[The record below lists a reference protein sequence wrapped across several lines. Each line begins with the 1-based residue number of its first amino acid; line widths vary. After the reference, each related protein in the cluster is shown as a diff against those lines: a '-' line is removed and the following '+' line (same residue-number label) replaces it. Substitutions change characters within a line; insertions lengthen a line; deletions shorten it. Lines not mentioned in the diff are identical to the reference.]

1 MPGSSEGSSV
11 ESIDLA
17 LPTALADPD
26 ALALAARRAI
36 ANTPGLVV
44 LVSNQLV
51 PVEDPRLVQVTPD
64 QAMNGVGIDSLQ
76 VVGVPRPQAMV
87 RIANESDLSEA
98 TLSIHSDG
106 QTIED
111 EIKLPDRGG
120 AKNYFM
126 DLPSAGKVIEA
137 DLSAEGDSLVDQ
149 KAWSVQRSV
158 WPKIEADTGIVPELT
173 KMIDVYGRLRP
184 AGADSTTV
192 TVTTAPRE
200 LNREAAVAVW
210 LNPQP
215 DDVPVQVSQGLVVA
229 KGPLSTEGVNW
240 DDVLADAT
248 AAHVGPEGDWEPV
261 VSAGKFVLVAIR
273 EHPVRQVWIGFQAA
287 GFSDRADFVVF
298 WSEIFNWLGKAGPVY
313 SAQTI
318 PSPNGDW
325 VPILSHSA
333 DGSVTAYNAPPMPE
347 HLVDHLEWRDNLGK
361 LPPRLRVGERPLAG
375 LLLLG
380 ALALMCL
387 AAATW
392 PAAKVDESVA
402 AWRNSRRGWGASGR
416 H

>member
-1 MPGSSEGSSV
+1 MK
-11 ESIDLA
+11 
-17 LPTALADPD
+17 
-26 ALALAARRAI
+26 RR
-36 ANTPGLVV
+36 
-44 LVSNQLV
+44 S
-51 PVEDPRLVQVTPD
+51 R
-64 QAMNGVGIDSLQ
+64 
-76 VVGVPRPQAMV
+76 
-87 RIANESDLSEA
+87 
-98 TLSIHSDG
+98 
-106 QTIED
+106 
-111 EIKLPDRGG
+111 
-120 AKNYFM
+120 Y
-126 DLPSAGKVIEA
+126 
-137 DLSAEGDSLVDQ
+137 
-149 KAWSVQRSV
+149 
-158 WPKIEADTGIVPELT
+158 
-173 KMIDVYGRLRP
+173 
-184 AGADSTTV
+184 
-192 TVTTAPRE
+192 
-200 LNREAAVAVW
+200 W

-361 LPPRLRVGERPLAG
+361 V
-375 LLLLG
+375 
-380 ALALMCL
+380 
-387 AAATW
+387 AAA
-392 PAAKVDESVA
+392 PASRGEAAGGVDCCSGRWRYA
-402 AWRNSRRGWGASGR
+402 AWRRQRGR
-416 H
+416 LPKCR

>member
-1 MPGSSEGSSV
+1 MAAAGGVDAVGPLAEGGGAIFATVADRSAGGTAALADGDAAQGDPGPAGSGGAGEYWRQASRQFMGRAGTDRKVTVIVDRGLTMSGVPEGGERRYVQATLSAESRDRRRRAGAKIILKLVPPMPGSSEGSSV

-200 LNREAAVAVW
+200 LNREAAVAV
-210 LNPQP
+210 
-215 DDVPVQVSQGLVVA
+215 
-229 KGPLSTEGVNW
+229 
-240 DDVLADAT
+240 LAQ
-248 AAHVGPEGDWEPV
+248 
-261 VSAGKFVLVAIR
+261 S
-273 EHPVRQVWIGFQAA
+273 AA
-287 GFSDRADFVVF
+287 G
-298 WSEIFNWLGKAGPVY
+298 
-313 SAQTI
+313 
-318 PSPNGDW
+318 
-325 VPILSHSA
+325 
-333 DGSVTAYNAPPMPE
+333 
-347 HLVDHLEWRDNLGK
+347 
-361 LPPRLRVGERPLAG
+361 
-375 LLLLG
+375 
-380 ALALMCL
+380 
-387 AAATW
+387 
-392 PAAKVDESVA
+392 
-402 AWRNSRRGWGASGR
+402 
-416 H
+416 